1 MWSPEEK
8 LNYIYA
14 FMKYDTKSM
23 ELDFWQDRF
32 IKSRQKYISI
42 LKSRRTGF
50 SFATALKGMV
60 KALDPDRTNYVK
72 QFVSYNESDA
82 VEKIRYARA
91 FYDSIP
97 KKYKKKLV
105 RANSTEMEFLDANGK
120 TTSRLISL
128 PCRPPRGKGGDISL
142 DEYAI
147 YLPKVSDQIYT
158 AALFVIMR
166 GGCIEVG
173 STPLGTVGKFFEIC
187 TDKDKFPSYERYT
200 IPWWFAK
207 ALCADVERATKEAQN
222 MGTEERVMAF
232 GNDTLKNIF
241 ANSMIEDFQQECEC
255 TFIDS
260 ASSYISLELIY
271 SNTPGKRECDYAEY
285 EKLGDEEYCSE
296 ESCLGREIRAFV
308 SVDDLILGYNP
319 KIHGAPLFVG
329 YDVGRFHDAVSIY
342 AIGRTGAGKKR
353 SVLRVEMRSTEFET
367 QENAMNRLLANLPVF
382 RACVDNT
389 GMGLPLAEKL
399 NKRWGDRVEGVTFT
413 AQSKEALA
421 MAVKF
426 GLERQEF
433 LLENDR
439 GFHAQIHSIKRTPT
453 TGGNFRYDAERNEKG
468 HADSF
473 WAWALASH
481 AADGKERDKNF
492 YEEYA
497 ERKRQVAN
505 LGGGSET
512 GEAESALA
520 VPAGSV
526 RKRGHSLQTVLNRI
540 ERRQ

>member
-1 MWSPEEK
+1 MWTPEEK

-14 FMKYDTKSM
+14 FMKYDMKSM

-60 KALDPDRTNYVK
+60 KAQDPARTNYVK

-91 FYDSIP
+91 FYDSMP
-97 KKYKKKLV
+97 KQYKKKLV
-105 RANSTEMEFLDANGK
+105 HANSTEMEFLDANGK

-173 STPLGTVGKFFEIC
+173 STPLGTVGKFYEIC

-207 ALCADVERATKEAQN
+207 ALCADVERAAKEAPN
-222 MGTEERVMAF
+222 MGTAERVMAF

-241 ANSMIEDFQQECEC
+241 ANSTLEDFQQECEC

-285 EKLGDEEYCSE
+285 EQLSDGDYWSE
-296 ESCLGREIRAFV
+296 GSCLGHDITSF
-308 SVDDLILGYNP
+308 SNVDDLIANYKP
-319 KIHGAPLFVG
+319 EIHGSPLFAG
-329 YDVGRFHDAVSIY
+329 YDVGHVHDAASVY
-342 AIGRTGAGKKR
+342 VIGRTATGKKR
-353 SVLRVEMRSTEFET
+353 SVLRLEMRNTEFEA
-367 QENAMNRLLANLPVF
+367 QAAAMNKLLANLPVF
-382 RACVDNT
+382 RACMDCT
-389 GMGLPLAEKL
+389 GMGAPLSEKL
-399 NKRWGDRVEGVTFT
+399 GKRWGEKVEGVTFT
-413 AQSKEALA
+413 VKTKEALA
-421 MAVKF
+421 MAAKF
-426 GLERQEF
+426 GLERREF

-439 GFHAQIHSIKRTPT
+439 DFHAQIHSIKRTPT

-473 WAWALASH
+473 WSWALANH
-481 AADGKERDKNF
+481 AADGKGDRNF

-497 ERKRQVAN
+497 EKKRR
-505 LGGGSET
+505 ET
-512 GEAESALA
+512 DGTAEAESGLTI
-520 VPAGSV
+520 PAGSV
-526 RKRGHSLQTVLNRI
+526 RRRGHSLQTVLNKI